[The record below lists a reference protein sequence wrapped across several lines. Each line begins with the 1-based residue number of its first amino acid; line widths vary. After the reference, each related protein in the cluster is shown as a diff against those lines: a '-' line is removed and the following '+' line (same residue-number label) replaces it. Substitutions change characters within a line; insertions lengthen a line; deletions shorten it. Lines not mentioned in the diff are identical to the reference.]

1 MGKSMEFVNIPDRR
15 KKNFLR
21 RRRGAHSAGVVLRNV
36 NPEGVQVRQ
45 RGPDSEWAVW
55 LADLHCA
62 APIKEGAEDEC
73 MAGMHGTPEYCAPEV
88 VIWYWHEQGQLA
100 EPPPRCQAG

>member
-1 MGKSMEFVNIPDRR
+1 MGPRAAR
-15 KKNFLR
+15 GLLR
-21 RRRGAHSAGVVLRNV
+21 CYVSTV
-36 NPEGVQVRQ
+36 P
-45 RGPDSEWAVW
+45 PFAVPVM
-55 LADLHCA
+55 A

>member
-1 MGKSMEFVNIPDRR
+1 M
-15 KKNFLR
+15 
-21 RRRGAHSAGVVLRNV
+21 
-36 NPEGVQVRQ
+36 
-45 RGPDSEWAVW
+45 W

-100 EPPPRCQAG
+100 EPPPMYPQAG